1 MKEKNERPA
10 QGKRVKLKN
19 RLPEMDR
26 GFLMLT
32 LLILLLGMII
42 LTSASSVVAWQ
53 RFADPY
59 FYVKHQLE
67 FGVALGLVAMFIFA
81 RIDYHKWR
89 SYAVPAMILT
99 IGLLIVVLIP
109 GVGFSYGGS
118 NSWIN
123 FGIFFFQPAEL
134 AKLTFIIYLASWLT
148 NQDRYK
154 QVSELEAGFIP
165 FMVLLGIISFL
176 MLLQPDFGTLS
187 VIAVIALSMYFVA
200 GGRIKHL
207 AGVTLGAVVLFFLLI
222 RTSAAR
228 FSRFTVF
235 LNPDLDPQGIGYH
248 INQAKLAIGSGGIF
262 GLGLGHSRQKFN
274 YLPEVIGDSIFA
286 VLAEE
291 AGFILTTALILLL
304 LLFILRGLKIA
315 RHAPDLFGRLLVV
328 GIMMWVTFQ
337 TFVNIGAMVGLLPL
351 TGLPL
356 PLISYGSSSVLTLL
370 AGLGIVLNIS
380 RNQNVGGAH
389 FTSVHNERSWKR

>member
-1 MKEKNERPA
+1 MKQKDERLLRP
-10 QGKRVKLKN
+10 KLRESKK
-19 RLPEMDR
+19 RLPDVDR
-26 GFLMLT
+26 AFFM
-32 LLILLLGMII
+32 LILLLLLIGIII
-42 LTSASSVVAWQ
+42 LTSASSVLAWQ
-53 RFADPY
+53 RFSDPY

-67 FGVALGLVAMFIFA
+67 FGVGLGLVAMFIVS

-99 IGLLIVVLIP
+99 IALLVTVLIP

-123 FGIFFFQPAEL
+123 FGVFFFQPAEL
-134 AKLTFIIYLASWLT
+134 AKLTFILYLASWLT

-200 GGRIKHL
+200 GGRVKHL
-207 AGVTLGAVVLFFLLI
+207 AAVTVGAGVLFFLLI

-248 INQAKLAIGSGGIF
+248 INQAKLAIGSGGLL

-286 VLAEE
+286 VIAEE
-291 AGFILTTALILLL
+291 AGFIITSALIILL

-370 AGLGIVLNIS
+370 TGFGIVLNVS
-380 RNQNVGGAH
+380 RSQQSGEKH
-389 FTSVHNERSWKR
+389 FASVHMERSWRR